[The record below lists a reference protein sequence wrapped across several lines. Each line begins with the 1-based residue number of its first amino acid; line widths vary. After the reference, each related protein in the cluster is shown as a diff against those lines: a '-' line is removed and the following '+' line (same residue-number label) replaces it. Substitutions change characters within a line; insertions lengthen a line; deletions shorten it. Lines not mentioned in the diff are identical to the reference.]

1 MTSACGPGSSRGL
14 GRRDCNSPG
23 RTSAMYGTVARMRLK
38 PGSEEKLMADM
49 QQYQSINIPGY
60 ISSTVYKLD
69 AGGNEYILAVVFA
82 DKDSYDKNSDD
93 PEQDKRFQQMM
104 TWLAAEPQ
112 WMDGE
117 IIYNY
122 ES

>member
-1 MTSACGPGSSRGL
+1 
-14 GRRDCNSPG
+14 
-23 RTSAMYGTVARMRLK
+23 MYGTVARMRLK